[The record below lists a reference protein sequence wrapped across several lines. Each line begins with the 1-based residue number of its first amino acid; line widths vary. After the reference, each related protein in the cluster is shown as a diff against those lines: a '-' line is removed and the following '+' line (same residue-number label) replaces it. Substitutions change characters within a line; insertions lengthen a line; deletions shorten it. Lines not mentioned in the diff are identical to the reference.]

1 MTSSAA
7 SVYRMFKR
15 ADGPGAVR
23 GFVIAMVVVTCVL
36 TTLGVLR
43 VAREHEVLQL
53 GYQLSHDAEHVRD
66 LRETRRR
73 LELEYATLTSPDRIR
88 RLATELGMTAVTPDR
103 IRVVEVPAHRKV
115 ASQP

>member
-15 ADGPGAVR
+15 ADGPIAVR
-23 GFVIAMVVVTCVL
+23 GIVIAMIALACAATA
-36 TTLGVLR
+36 LGVLR

-53 GYQLSHDAEHVRD
+53 GYQLSHEAEHVRE
-66 LRETRRR
+66 LRETQRR
-73 LELEYATLTSPDRIR
+73 LELEYATLTAPDRIR
-88 RLATELGMTAVTPDR
+88 RLATELGMTPVTPDR

-115 ASQP
+115 AAQP

>member
-15 ADGPGAVR
+15 AEGPAAVR
-23 GFVIAMVVVTCVL
+23 SVVIAMILLACAL
-36 TTLGVLR
+36 TALAVLR

-53 GYQLSHDAEHVRD
+53 GYQLSHEAEHVRE
-66 LRETRRR
+66 LRETKRR
-73 LELEYATLTSPDRIR
+73 LELEYATLTAPDRIR
-88 RLATELGMTAVTPDR
+88 RLATQLGMTPVTPDR
-103 IRVVEVPAHRKV
+103 IRVVEVPPHRKV